1 MKRSILFLIIQFN
14 LFFTNGQPVNMD
26 RIDLWYELGPFDKA
40 NISEE
45 AAKRIL
51 ENCKLIHY
59 EDLDTFLSDNAPY
72 IYDMKLY
79 RIEGV
84 EFVFHYSELRNKGV
98 LYGSE
103 EALIQAINR
112 TKMFLDSLEPI
123 NNIFENIGTPNDY
136 VEKVPSLIQE
146 LITISNIERDTL
158 DICVDSLILFDESLN
173 LVLDNEKF
181 ERYFPHII
189 ALVGTA
195 IIEEKK
201 GQWKFE
207 KGTNDKYW
215 QPKVIG
221 EHGRDWSPF
230 VQIYENFFEYGEVL
244 TYEVVKSIFISRE
257 IFNN

>member
-1 MKRSILFLIIQFN
+1 
-14 LFFTNGQPVNMD
+14 
-26 RIDLWYELGPFDKA
+26 
-40 NISEE
+40 
-45 AAKRIL
+45 
-51 ENCKLIHY
+51 
-59 EDLDTFLSDNAPY
+59 
-72 IYDMKLY
+72 
-79 RIEGV
+79 
-84 EFVFHYSELRNKGV
+84 
-98 LYGSE
+98 
-103 EALIQAINR
+103 
-112 TKMFLDSLEPI
+112 MFLDSLEPI